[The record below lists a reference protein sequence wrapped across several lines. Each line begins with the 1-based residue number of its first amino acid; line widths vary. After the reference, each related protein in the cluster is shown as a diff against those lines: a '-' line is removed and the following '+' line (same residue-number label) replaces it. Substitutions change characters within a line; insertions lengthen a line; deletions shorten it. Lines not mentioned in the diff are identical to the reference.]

1 MKLYP
6 GQKIHGFR
14 LVYKSKFDDKAACC
28 NVYIRITLDDLEC
41 FRLAK
46 TLHNERKSG
55 WSLPMAGYQMHS
67 GWKGMLTTKMPV
79 ASSAEGVSSYFPSEG
94 RLTQV
99 FNEKAKFISWAA
111 LMAAGSIYGVVHLIA
126 WNGPFKTETQR
137 WMWRTSCF
145 IIASPIVL
153 LALVSLVFAMVYWL
167 SWLFDIKRRWIVR
180 RLVLRPVEYGHKQYN
195 TRLRR
200 FPKHWQ
206 WKITRFTS
214 DIQWISLPGTFA
226 LVYVAAR
233 VYLLVK
239 CFIELGFLPVAV
251 YQEPDWS
258 KYIPH
263 FGSGLGPAYCVV
275 CPRIVMGPTQA
286 MPQFLYHTV
295 VQTFFHGDRRMMI
308 S

>member
-1 MKLYP
+1 MVMDSKVGVKRKVHDGPSEELEELHSLFLMYDDHIKGYWLQDSNILKFRVDKMLWAAHKNNETRRRAQTIRIEDDGTQASLVGEKQRISMKSYP

-28 NVYIRITLDDLEC
+28 NVYIRTTLGGLEC
-41 FRLAK
+41 FRLAN

-67 GWKGMLTTKMPV
+67 GWKGMFTTKMPV

-153 LALVSLVFAMVYWL
+153 LALLSLVFATVYWL

-180 RLVLRPVEYGHKQYN
+180 RLVLRPLSTVTNN
-195 TRLRR
+195 T
-200 FPKHWQ
+200 
-206 WKITRFTS
+206 
-214 DIQWISLPGTFA
+214 
-226 LVYVAAR
+226 
-233 VYLLVK
+233 
-239 CFIELGFLPVAV
+239 
-251 YQEPDWS
+251 
-258 KYIPH
+258 
-263 FGSGLGPAYCVV
+263 
-275 CPRIVMGPTQA
+275 TQ
-286 MPQFLYHTV
+286 
-295 VQTFFHGDRRMMI
+295 G
-308 S
+308 